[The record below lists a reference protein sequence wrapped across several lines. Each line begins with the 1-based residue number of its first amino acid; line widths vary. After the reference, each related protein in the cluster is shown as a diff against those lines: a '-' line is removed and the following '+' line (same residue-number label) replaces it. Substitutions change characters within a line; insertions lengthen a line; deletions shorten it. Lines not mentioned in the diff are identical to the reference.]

1 MQATCLKTPHISWCW
16 RFCEGAEKWLDAD
29 YGVMHFAPDA
39 QGIKTGDG
47 LPHIRLDKAVEFLI
61 GDRL

>member
-1 MQATCLKTPHISWCW
+1 
-16 RFCEGAEKWLDAD
+16 
-29 YGVMHFAPDA
+29 VMRFAPNSL
-39 QGIKTGDG
+39 GIRTGDG